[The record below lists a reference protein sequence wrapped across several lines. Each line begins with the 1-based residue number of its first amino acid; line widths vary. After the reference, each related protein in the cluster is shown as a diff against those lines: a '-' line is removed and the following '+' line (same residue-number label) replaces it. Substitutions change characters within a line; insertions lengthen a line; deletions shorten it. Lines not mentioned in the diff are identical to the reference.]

1 MRAVAREFACQALV
15 LLACAGALAVAPPP
29 GTPAG
34 PGRKS
39 APPAT
44 PGTAPAT
51 FPDTPA
57 DPATLAPADPITRD
71 TLAQKQYDEWRR
83 THGDKAY
90 RYGQDAKHRLLLAT
104 CLDETSQAEM
114 LAMIAAQA
122 DQQAATLFAA
132 PPGYQVFVAIAT
144 PADAKAIF
152 NGSATTSGMY
162 EHPQHRLVSAD
173 IGSVLRHEFTHA
185 MHFGH
190 MERLNQPHP
199 IWVQEGL
206 ASLYETYDLRPDG
219 SLEFLP
225 NPRHNQ
231 ARDLASRRASVPF
244 AQVMAMDPDAFMQ
257 RSQALYPQVRSMFE
271 FLADVGKL
279 RQWYRRY
286 TETFA
291 QDRTGRRAMEDV
303 FGKPIAKVEDDWR
316 AWVLKRPAVAN
327 SATAM
332 RRSVGVEVTSVPDGV
347 KVTKVDR
354 RSAAQRAGIQ
364 AGDVIVQLA
373 GAPVRSVREW
383 DAAVG
388 ALRAPEVAV
397 VVRRGT
403 DRLEM
408 TLRMDD
414 QASANPRTP
423 LDNDRTASI
432 GPETVR
438 PRFPGPV
445 PDTKVEMQCT
455 SPSAP
460 STWTSPR
467 PSASTSIGRWPSC
480 PTSSIACRRSASSS
494 SGSPTATTS
503 RC

>member
-1 MRAVAREFACQALV
+1 MRAAARLIACHASVIL
-15 LLACAGALAVAPPP
+15 ALAGTLAMAPPP

-34 PGRKS
+34 PGRKNT
-39 APPAT
+39 PPA
-44 PGTAPAT
+44 APAT

-57 DPATLAPADPITRD
+57 DPATLAPADPVTRD
-71 TLAQKQYDEWRR
+71 TLAQKQFDEWRR
-83 THGDKAY
+83 VHGDKAY
-90 RYGQDAKHRLLLAT
+90 RYGQDTKHRLLLAT
-104 CLDETSQAEM
+104 CLDDTSQAEM

-144 PADAKAIF
+144 PADVKAIF

-173 IGSVLRHEFTHA
+173 IGTVLRHEFTHA

-190 MERLNQPHP
+190 MERLNQAHP

-206 ASLYETYDLRPDG
+206 AALYETYDLKPDG
-219 SLEFLP
+219 SIEFQP

-231 ARDLASRRASVPF
+231 ARELAAKRGQAPF
-244 AQVMAMDPDAFMQ
+244 AQLMAMDPDAFMR
-257 RSQALYPQVRSMFE
+257 RSQALYPQARSMFE
-271 FLADVGKL
+271 FMADAGKL

-286 TETFA
+286 TETFK
-291 QDRTGRRAMEDV
+291 QDATGRRAMEEV
-303 FGKPIAKVEDDWR
+303 FGKPLAQVEEEWR
-316 AWVLKRPAVAN
+316 TWVLKRPAVAN
-327 SATAM
+327 SANAM

-354 RSAAQRAGIQ
+354 RSAAQRAGIKP
-364 AGDVIVQLA
+364 GDVIVQLA

-388 ALRAPEVAV
+388 SLRAPEVAV

-408 TLRMDD
+408 TLRLDD
-414 QASANPRTP
+414 QASATPRNPP
-423 LDNDRTASI
+423 DNDRTASI

-494 SGSPTATTS
+494 SGSRTATTS
-503 RC
+503 R

>member
-1 MRAVAREFACQALV
+1 MRAAARLIACHASV
-15 LLACAGALAVAPPP
+15 ILACAGALAMAPPP

-34 PGRKS
+34 PGRKNT
-39 APPAT
+39 PPA
-44 PGTAPAT
+44 APAT

-57 DPATLAPADPITRD
+57 DPATLAPADPVTRD
-71 TLAQKQYDEWRR
+71 TLAQKQFDEWRR
-83 THGDKAY
+83 VHGDTAY
-90 RYGQDAKHRLLLAT
+90 RYGQDTKHRLLLAT
-104 CLDETSQAEM
+104 CLDDTSQAEM

-144 PADAKAIF
+144 PADVKAIF

-173 IGSVLRHEFTHA
+173 IGTVLRHEFTHA

-190 MERLNQPHP
+190 MERLNQAHP

-206 ASLYETYDLRPDG
+206 AALYETYDLKPDG
-219 SLEFLP
+219 SIEFQP

-231 ARDLASRRASVPF
+231 ARELAAKRGQAPF
-244 AQVMAMDPDAFMQ
+244 AQLMAMDPDAFMR
-257 RSQALYPQVRSMFE
+257 RSQALYPQARSMFE
-271 FLADVGKL
+271 FMADVGKL

-286 TETFA
+286 TETFK
-291 QDRTGRRAMEDV
+291 QDATGRRAMEEV
-303 FGKPIAKVEDDWR
+303 FGKPLAQVEEEWR
-316 AWVLKRPAVAN
+316 TWVLKRPAVAN
-327 SATAM
+327 SANAM

-354 RSAAQRAGIQ
+354 RSAAQRAGIKP
-364 AGDVIVQLA
+364 GDVIVQLA

-388 ALRAPEVAV
+388 ALGAPEVAV

-414 QASANPRTP
+414 QASVNPRDP
-423 LDNDRTASI
+423 PDNDRTASI

-494 SGSPTATTS
+494 SGSRTATTS
-503 RC
+503 R

>member
-1 MRAVAREFACQALV
+1 MRAAARESACHALV
-15 LLACAGALAVAPPP
+15 LLACAGALAMAPPP

-34 PGRKS
+34 PGRKNT
-39 APPAT
+39 PPA
-44 PGTAPAT
+44 APAT

-57 DPATLAPADPITRD
+57 DPATLAPADPVTRD
-71 TLAQKQYDEWRR
+71 TLARKQFDEWRR
-83 THGDKAY
+83 THGEKAY
-90 RYGQDAKHRLLLAT
+90 RYGEDPKHRLLLAT
-104 CLDETSQAEM
+104 CLDDTSQAEM

-144 PADAKAIF
+144 PADVKAIF

-173 IGSVLRHEFTHA
+173 IGTVLRHEFTHA

-190 MERLNQPHP
+190 MERLNQAHP

-206 ASLYETYDLRPDG
+206 AALYETYDLKPDG
-219 SLEFLP
+219 SIEFQP

-231 ARDLASRRASVPF
+231 ARELAAKRGQAPF
-244 AQVMAMDPDAFMQ
+244 AQLMAMDPDAFMR

-271 FLADVGKL
+271 FMADVGKL

-286 TETFA
+286 TETFK
-291 QDRTGRRAMEDV
+291 QDATGRRAMEEV
-303 FGKPIAKVEDDWR
+303 FGKPLAQVEEEWR

-327 SATAM
+327 SANAM

-354 RSAAQRAGIQ
+354 RSAAQRAGIKP
-364 AGDVIVQLA
+364 GDVIVQLA

-388 ALRAPEVAV
+388 ALGAPEVAV

-408 TLRMDD
+408 TLRLDD
-414 QASANPRTP
+414 QASVNPRNP
-423 LDNDRTASI
+423 PDNDRTASI

-460 STWTSPR
+460 STWISPR

-480 PTSSIACRRSASSS
+480 PTSSIASRRSASSS
-494 SGSPTATTS
+494 SGSRTATTS
-503 RC
+503 R